1 MVAFVFGGDAKLIN
15 AEKRAGKH
23 GISERGLF
31 EVCSDDAAWKAWC
44 GLFNYTLDFTGWNI
58 QIIQMTSL
66 WEGEKNI
73 DKKESSVPAR
83 KNMSHLLRLS
93 RSGILWCNVS
103 REEGEDPRRAI
114 VRCIVSFRQ
123 VAMVKRDLQARRPS
137 EISWNE
143 TCVSVVPD
151 FTNLGT
157 WLPLRDDDVQNCSKT
172 DPLSPTVTTSRL

>member
-1 MVAFVFGGDAKLIN
+1 MKGMVWSVQLYIGFY
-15 AEKRAGKH
+15 
-23 GISERGLF
+23 GL
-31 EVCSDDAAWKAWC
+31 EYS
-44 GLFNYTLDFTGWNI
+44 NYTNDFLLCGK
-58 QIIQMTSL
+58 
-66 WEGEKNI
+66 GKKNV

-103 REEGEDPRRAI
+103 REEGEDPRRAL

-137 EISWNE
+137 EISSNE

-157 WLPLRDDDVQNCSKT
+157 RLPLGDDDVQNCSKT
-172 DPLSPTVTTSRL
+172 DPLLRDNWYKYYCCCCTSGR

>member
-1 MVAFVFGGDAKLIN
+1 MKGMVWSVQLYIGFYGLEYSNYSNGFLLC
-15 AEKRAGKH
+15 GK
-23 GISERGLF
+23 GKEN
-31 EVCSDDAAWKAWC
+31 V
-44 GLFNYTLDFTGWNI
+44 
-58 QIIQMTSL
+58 
-66 WEGEKNI
+66 
-73 DKKESSVPAR
+73 DKKESRVPAR

-137 EISWNE
+137 EISSNE

-151 FTNLGT
+151 LQTSVPDCRSVTMMFKT
-157 WLPLRDDDVQNCSKT
+157 VQKRILYCEIIGISTIAAAVPQGVNN
-172 DPLSPTVTTSRL
+172 PTF